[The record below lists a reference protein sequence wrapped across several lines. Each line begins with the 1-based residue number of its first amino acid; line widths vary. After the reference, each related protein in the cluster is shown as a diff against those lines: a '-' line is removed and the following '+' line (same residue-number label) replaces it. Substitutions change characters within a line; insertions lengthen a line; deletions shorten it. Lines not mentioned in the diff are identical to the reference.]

1 MSLGLDYRKLW
12 AGNAASNLGDGIS
25 FVAIPLLAAALTSDP
40 VPIAGLSMVNAGARL
55 LVVLPIG
62 VLVDRVNRTTVLWTA
77 NLGRALVLA
86 TLALVVANGAGSI
99 AVLYGV
105 FALIGVM
112 ESAADNS
119 SLSILPAVVE
129 TEDLDKANSQVS
141 AAQLVA
147 DEFAGPPLG
156 GLMFATAIALPFAV
170 MGALYAAAA
179 VFFLGLRVNVRPE
192 RLSGQMGSIQRDL
205 LSGARWLKGNR
216 LLFGLAVIGGF
227 ANAAYMIPISILVLF
242 SKEVLGLDAAGYG
255 VLLSV
260 SAVGGLFGSML
271 AAPLRRRVGYA
282 RTVVGSHALGA
293 VTLAAVSFT
302 SVPWVAAIFLA
313 AYILHAVVWG
323 ICVNSLRQRLV
334 PDHLRGRV
342 NAVSRL
348 LGLVGLTVGAGLG
361 GVVAAAF
368 GLGAPFVAGGSIFAV
383 SALAAWPLIREWEK
397 GRPPEETSVGWTFR
411 G

>member
-1 MSLGLDYRKLW
+1 MSLDTDYPKLW
-12 AGNAASNLGDGIS
+12 AGSAASNLGDGIG

-40 VPIAGLSMVNAGARL
+40 VLIAGLSMVNAGARL

-62 VLVDRVNRTTVLWTA
+62 VLVDRVNRTAVLWTA

-86 TLALVVANGAGSI
+86 TLALAVANGAGSI

-105 FALIGVM
+105 FALIGIM

-119 SLSILPAVVE
+119 SLSVLPAVVE
-129 TEDLDKANSQVS
+129 TKDLDTANSQIS

-147 DEFAGPPLG
+147 DEFVGPPLG
-156 GLMFATAIALPFAV
+156 GLMFAAAIALPFAA
-170 MGALYAAAA
+170 MSALYAAAA
-179 VFFLGLRVNVRPE
+179 VLFLGLRVNVRPE
-192 RLSGQMGSIQRDL
+192 LPVQTGSIGRDVL
-205 LSGARWLKGNR
+205 IGARWLKGQR
-216 LLFGLAVIGGF
+216 LLFGLAVIGGLVSV
-227 ANAAYMIPISILVLF
+227 AYMIPFSILVLF
-242 SKEVLGLDAAGYG
+242 SREVLGLDAAGYG
-255 VLLSV
+255 VLLSA
-260 SAVGGLFGSML
+260 SAVGGLVGSII

-282 RTVVGSHALGA
+282 RTVVGSLALGA
-293 VTLAAVSFT
+293 LTLAAVSFT
-302 SVPWVAAIFLA
+302 SVPWVAAICLA

-342 NAVSRL
+342 NAVSKL

-368 GLGAPFVAGGSIFAV
+368 GLRAPFLAGGSIFAV
-383 SALAAWPLIREWEK
+383 CALVAWPLMRQWEK
-397 GRPPEETSVGWTFR
+397 GRPSAATFAGWTNR

>member
-25 FVAIPLLAAALTSDP
+25 FVAIPLLGTALTSDP
-40 VPIAGLSMVNAGARL
+40 VLIAGLSMVHAAARL

-62 VLVDRVNRTTVLWTA
+62 VLIDRVDRTTILWAA
-77 NLGRALVLA
+77 NLGRALLLA
-86 TLALVVANGAGSI
+86 TLAFIVAIGAGSI
-99 AVLYGV
+99 AALYGV

-119 SLSILPAVVE
+119 SLSVLPAIVE
-129 TEDLDKANSQVS
+129 TEDLDKANGQIS

-156 GLMFATAIALPFAV
+156 GLMFAAAIALPFAA

-179 VFFLGLRVNVRPE
+179 VLFLGLRVRVRSE
-192 RLSGQMGSIQRDL
+192 RMPDQAGSIGSDL
-205 LSGARWLKGNR
+205 LVGARWLKGHR
-216 LLFGLAVIGGF
+216 LLLGLAVIGGL
-227 ANAAYMIPISILVLF
+227 ASVGYMIPFSILVLF
-242 SKEVLGLDAAGYG
+242 SQRVLGLDATGYG

-260 SAVGGLFGSML
+260 SAVGGLVGSIV
-271 AAPLRRRVGYA
+271 AAPLRRKAGYA
-282 RTVVGSHALGA
+282 RTVVGSLVLGA
-293 VTLAAVSFT
+293 VTMTALCFT
-302 SVPWVAAIFLA
+302 TVPWVAGICLA

-342 NAVSRL
+342 NAVSKL
-348 LGLVGLTVGAGLG
+348 LGLIGLTLGAGLG
-361 GVVAAAF
+361 GVVATAF
-368 GLGAPFVAGGSIFAV
+368 GLGASFLAGGSIFALC
-383 SALAAWPLIREWEK
+383 ALVAWPLLRQWEK
-397 GRPPEETSVGWTFR
+397 GRPPEETSVGSTIR

>member
-1 MSLGLDYRKLW
+1 MSLGIDYRKLW
-12 AGNAASNLGDGIS
+12 AGNAASNLGDGIG

-40 VPIAGLSMVNAGARL
+40 VLIAGLSMFNAGARL
-55 LVVLPIG
+55 LAVLPIG
-62 VLVDRVNRTTVLWTA
+62 VLVDRVDRRAVLWTA
-77 NLGRALVLA
+77 NLGRALVMA
-86 TLALVVANGAGSI
+86 ILALAVANGAGSI
-99 AVLYGV
+99 AVLYV
-105 FALIGVM
+105 AFALIGVM

-119 SLSILPAVVE
+119 SLSVLPAVVK
-129 TEDLDKANSQVS
+129 TEDLDTANSQIS

-156 GLMFATAIALPFAV
+156 GLMFAATIAFPFAA

-179 VFFLGLRVNVRPE
+179 VLFLGLRVTVRPE
-192 RLSGQMGSIQRDL
+192 RLPGQAGSIGREL
-205 LSGARWLKGNR
+205 LTGARWLKGDR

-227 ANAAYMIPISILVLF
+227 ASVAYMLPFSILVLF

-255 VLLSV
+255 LLLSA
-260 SAVGGLFGSML
+260 SAVGGLVGSII

-282 RTVVGSHALGA
+282 RTVIGSLALGA
-293 VTLAAVSFT
+293 LTLAAVSFT
-302 SVPWVAAIFLA
+302 SIPWVAAICLA

-323 ICVNSLRQRLV
+323 ISVNSLRQRLV

-342 NAVSRL
+342 NAVAKL
-348 LGLVGLTVGAGLG
+348 LGLLGLTLGAGLG

-368 GLGAPFVAGGSIFAV
+368 GLGASFLAGGSIFAV
-383 SALAAWPLIREWEK
+383 CALVAWPLIHEWEK
-397 GRPPEETSVGWTFR
+397 GRSPEETFVGWTNR

>member
-77 NLGRALVLA
+77 NLCRALVLA

-156 GLMFATAIALPFAV
+156 ASCS
-170 MGALYAAAA
+170 
-179 VFFLGLRVNVRPE
+179 RRP
-192 RLSGQMGSIQRDL
+192 
-205 LSGARWLKGNR
+205 
-216 LLFGLAVIGGF
+216 
-227 ANAAYMIPISILVLF
+227 
-242 SKEVLGLDAAGYG
+242 
-255 VLLSV
+255 
-260 SAVGGLFGSML
+260 
-271 AAPLRRRVGYA
+271 
-282 RTVVGSHALGA
+282 
-293 VTLAAVSFT
+293 
-302 SVPWVAAIFLA
+302 
-313 AYILHAVVWG
+313 
-323 ICVNSLRQRLV
+323 
-334 PDHLRGRV
+334 
-342 NAVSRL
+342 SRC
-348 LGLVGLTVGAGLG
+348 
-361 GVVAAAF
+361 
-368 GLGAPFVAGGSIFAV
+368 PS
-383 SALAAWPLIREWEK
+383 R
-397 GRPPEETSVGWTFR
+397 
-411 G
+411 

>member
-40 VPIAGLSMVNAGARL
+40 VLIAGLSMVNAGARL

-62 VLVDRVNRTTVLWTA
+62 VLVDRVNRTTVLWAA

-86 TLALVVANGAGSI
+86 TLALVVAKGAGSI

-129 TEDLDKANSQVS
+129 TEDLDKANSQIS

-156 GLMFATAIALPFAV
+156 GLMFATAIALPFAA

-179 VFFLGLRVNVRPE
+179 VLFLGLRVNVRPE
-192 RLSGQMGSIQRDL
+192 RLPGQTGSIGRDL
-205 LSGARWLKGNR
+205 LVGARWLKGNR
-216 LLFGLAVIGGF
+216 LLFGLAVIGGL
-227 ANAAYMIPISILVLF
+227 ASAAYMIPFSILVLF

-255 VLLSV
+255 VLLSA
-260 SAVGGLFGSML
+260 SAVGGLVGSII
-271 AAPLRRRVGYA
+271 AAPLRRRAGYA
-282 RTVVGSHALGA
+282 RTVVGSLALGA
-293 VTLAAVSFT
+293 MTLAAVSFT
-302 SVPWVAAIFLA
+302 TVPWVAAICLA

-342 NAVSRL
+342 NAVSKL

-368 GLGAPFVAGGSIFAV
+368 GLGASFLAGGSIFAV
-383 SALAAWPLIREWEK
+383 CALVAWPLIRQWEK
-397 GRPPEETSVGWTFR
+397 GRPPEETFPGWTNR

>member
-12 AGNAASNLGDGIS
+12 VGNAAANLGDGIS
-25 FVAIPLLAAALTSDP
+25 FVAIPVLAAALTSDP
-40 VPIAGLSMVNAGARL
+40 VLIAGLSMVNAGARL

-62 VLVDRVNRTTVLWTA
+62 VLIDRVDRTTVLWTA
-77 NLGRALVLA
+77 NLGRGLVLA

-105 FALIGVM
+105 FVLIGVM

-119 SLSILPAVVE
+119 FLSILPAVVE
-129 TEDLDKANSQVS
+129 TEDLDRANSQIS

-156 GLMFATAIALPFAV
+156 GLMFATAIALPFAA

-179 VFFLGLRVNVRPE
+179 VLFLGLRVNVRPE
-192 RLSGQMGSIQRDL
+192 RVPNQTGSIGRDL
-205 LSGARWLKGNR
+205 LVGARWLKGNR
-216 LLFGLAVIGGF
+216 LLFGLALIGGL
-227 ANAAYMIPISILVLF
+227 ASAAYMIPFSILVLF
-242 SKEVLGLDAAGYG
+242 STQVLGLDAAGYG
-255 VLLSV
+255 VLLSA
-260 SAVGGLFGSML
+260 SAVGGLVGSIV

-282 RTVVGSHALGA
+282 RTVVGSLALGA
-293 VTLAAVSFT
+293 VTLAAT
-302 SVPWVAAIFLA
+302 SLTTIPWVAAICLA

-342 NAVSRL
+342 NAVSKL

-368 GLGAPFVAGGSIFAV
+368 GLGASFLAGGSIFAV
-383 SALAAWPLIREWEK
+383 CALVAWPLIREWEK
-397 GRPPEETSVGWTFR
+397 GGLAARARVS
-411 G
+411 

>member
-1 MSLGLDYRKLW
+1 MSLGIDYRKLW
-12 AGNAASNLGDGIS
+12 AGNAASNLGDGIG

-40 VPIAGLSMVNAGARL
+40 VLIAGLSMFNAGARL
-55 LVVLPIG
+55 LAVLPIG
-62 VLVDRVNRTTVLWTA
+62 VLVDRVDRRAVLWTA
-77 NLGRALVLA
+77 NLGRALVMA
-86 TLALVVANGAGSI
+86 ILALAVANGAGSI
-99 AVLYGV
+99 AVLYV
-105 FALIGVM
+105 AFALIGVM

-119 SLSILPAVVE
+119 SLSVLPAVVK
-129 TEDLDKANSQVS
+129 TEDLDTANSQIS

-156 GLMFATAIALPFAV
+156 GLMFAATIAFPFAA

-179 VFFLGLRVNVRPE
+179 VLFLGLRVTVRPE
-192 RLSGQMGSIQRDL
+192 RLPGQAGSIGREL
-205 LSGARWLKGNR
+205 LTGARWLKGDR

-227 ANAAYMIPISILVLF
+227 ASVAYMLPFSILVLF

-255 VLLSV
+255 LLLSA
-260 SAVGGLFGSML
+260 SAVGGLVGSII

-282 RTVVGSHALGA
+282 RTVIGSLALGA
-293 VTLAAVSFT
+293 LTLAAVSCT
-302 SVPWVAAIFLA
+302 SIPWVAAICLA

-323 ICVNSLRQRLV
+323 ISVNSLRQRLV

-342 NAVSRL
+342 NAVAKL
-348 LGLVGLTVGAGLG
+348 LGLVGLTLGAGLG

-368 GLGAPFVAGGSIFAV
+368 GLGASFLAGGSIFAV
-383 SALAAWPLIREWEK
+383 CALVAWPLIHEWEK
-397 GRPPEETSVGWTFR
+397 GRSPEETFVGWTNR

>member
-1 MSLGLDYRKLW
+1 MSLDTDYPKLW
-12 AGNAASNLGDGIS
+12 AGSAASNLGDGIG

-40 VPIAGLSMVNAGARL
+40 VLIAGLSMVNAGARL

-62 VLVDRVNRTTVLWTA
+62 VLVDRVNRTAVLWTA

-86 TLALVVANGAGSI
+86 TLALAVANGAGSI

-105 FALIGVM
+105 FALIGIM

-119 SLSILPAVVE
+119 SLSVLPAVVE
-129 TEDLDKANSQVS
+129 TKDLDTANSQIS

-147 DEFAGPPLG
+147 DEFVGPPLG
-156 GLMFATAIALPFAV
+156 GLMFAAAVALPFAA

-179 VFFLGLRVNVRPE
+179 VLFLGLRVNVRPE
-192 RLSGQMGSIQRDL
+192 LPVQTGSIGRDL
-205 LSGARWLKGNR
+205 LIGARWLKGQR
-216 LLFGLAVIGGF
+216 LLFGLAVIGGLVSV
-227 ANAAYMIPISILVLF
+227 AYMIPFSILVLF
-242 SKEVLGLDAAGYG
+242 SREVLGLDAAGYG
-255 VLLSV
+255 VLLSA
-260 SAVGGLFGSML
+260 SAVGGLVGSII

-282 RTVVGSHALGA
+282 RTVVGSLALGA
-293 VTLAAVSFT
+293 LTLAAVSFT
-302 SVPWVAAIFLA
+302 SVPWVAAICLA

-342 NAVSRL
+342 NAVSKL

-368 GLGAPFVAGGSIFAV
+368 GLRAPFLADGSIFAV
-383 SALAAWPLIREWEK
+383 CALVAWPLIRQWEK
-397 GRPPEETSVGWTFR
+397 GRPPEETFPGWTNR

>member
-1 MSLGLDYRKLW
+1 MSLGIDYRKLW
-12 AGNAASNLGDGIS
+12 AGNAASNLGDGIG

-40 VPIAGLSMVNAGARL
+40 VLIAGLSMFNAGARL
-55 LVVLPIG
+55 LAVLPIG
-62 VLVDRVNRTTVLWTA
+62 VLVDRVDRRAVLWTA
-77 NLGRALVLA
+77 NLGRALVMA
-86 TLALVVANGAGSI
+86 ILALVVANGAGSI
-99 AVLYGV
+99 AVLYV
-105 FALIGVM
+105 AFALIGVM

-119 SLSILPAVVE
+119 SLSVLPAVVK
-129 TEDLDKANSQVS
+129 TEDLDTANSQIS

-156 GLMFATAIALPFAV
+156 GLMFAATIAFPFAA

-179 VFFLGLRVNVRPE
+179 VLFLGLRVTVRPE
-192 RLSGQMGSIQRDL
+192 RLPGQAGSIGREL
-205 LSGARWLKGNR
+205 LTGARWLKGDR

-227 ANAAYMIPISILVLF
+227 ASVAYMLPFSILVLF

-255 VLLSV
+255 LLLSA
-260 SAVGGLFGSML
+260 SAVGGLVGSII

-282 RTVVGSHALGA
+282 RTVIGSLALGA
-293 VTLAAVSFT
+293 LTLAAVSFT
-302 SVPWVAAIFLA
+302 SIPWVAAICLA

-323 ICVNSLRQRLV
+323 ISVNSLRQRLV

-342 NAVSRL
+342 NAVAKL
-348 LGLVGLTVGAGLG
+348 LGLLGLTLGAGLG

-368 GLGAPFVAGGSIFAV
+368 GLGASFLAGGSIFAV
-383 SALAAWPLIREWEK
+383 CALVAWPLIHEWEK
-397 GRPPEETSVGWTFR
+397 GRSPEETFVGWTNR

>member
-12 AGNAASNLGDGIS
+12 AGNAASNLGDGIG
-25 FVAIPLLAAALTSDP
+25 FVAIPLLATALTSDP
-40 VPIAGLSMVNAGARL
+40 VLIAGLSMVHSATRL

-62 VLVDRVNRTTVLWTA
+62 VLVDRVNRTTILWAA
-77 NLGRALVLA
+77 NAGRGLLLA
-86 TLALVVANGAGSI
+86 TLALMVGNGAGSI
-99 AVLYGV
+99 AALYGV

-119 SLSILPAVVE
+119 ALSVLPAIVE
-129 TEDLDKANSQVS
+129 TDDLDKANSQIS

-156 GLMFATAIALPFAV
+156 GFMFAAAIALPFAA

-179 VFFLGLRVNVRPE
+179 VLFLGLPGKVRPE
-192 RLSGQMGSIQRDL
+192 RMPDQAGSIGSDL
-205 LSGARWLKGNR
+205 LVGARWLKGHR
-216 LLFGLAVIGGF
+216 LLLGLAVIG
-227 ANAAYMIPISILVLF
+227 ALASVAYMMPFSILVLF

-255 VLLSV
+255 VLLSA
-260 SAVGGLFGSML
+260 SALGGLVGSIV

-282 RTVVGSHALGA
+282 GTVVGSLVLGA
-293 VTLAAVSFT
+293 VTMTAVSFAT
-302 SVPWVAAIFLA
+302 VPWVAAICLA

-323 ICVNSLRQRLV
+323 VCVNSLRQRLV

-342 NAVSRL
+342 NAVSKL
-348 LGLVGLTVGAGLG
+348 LGLIGLTLGAGLG
-361 GVVAAAF
+361 GVVGAAF
-368 GLGAPFVAGGSIFAV
+368 GLGASFLAGGSIFALC
-383 SALAAWPLIREWEK
+383 ALVAWPLIRQWEK
-397 GRPPEETSVGWTFR
+397 GRSPEETSSGSRIR